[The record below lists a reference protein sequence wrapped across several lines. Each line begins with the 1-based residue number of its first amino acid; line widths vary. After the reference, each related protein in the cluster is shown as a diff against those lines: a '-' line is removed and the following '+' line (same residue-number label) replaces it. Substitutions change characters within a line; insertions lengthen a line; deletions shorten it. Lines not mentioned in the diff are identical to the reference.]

1 MLLSL
6 IMAAPEGASGG
17 LTVLMFQIGLIGLV
31 FYFLIIRP
39 QGQARKKH
47 AEILAALKK
56 GDEITTAGGII
67 GRVKEIKEEK
77 VTIETGTATIVVERG
92 RIIRVGDHVSP
103 AAAQR

>member
-47 AEILAALKK
+47 AEILGALKK

-67 GRVKEIKEEK
+67 GKVKEIKEEK
-77 VTIETGTATIVVERG
+77 VTIETGTSTIVVERG

>member
-6 IMAAPEGASGG
+6 IMATPEGASGG

-77 VTIETGTATIVVERG
+77 VTIESGTSTLVVERA
-92 RIIRVGDHVSP
+92 RIIRVGEHVSA

>member
-47 AEILAALKK
+47 AEILGALKK

-77 VTIETGTATIVVERG
+77 VTIETGTATIVVERA

>member
-47 AEILAALKK
+47 AEILDALKK

-77 VTIETGTATIVVERG
+77 VTIESGTSTLVVERG

>member
-47 AEILAALKK
+47 AEILAGLKK

-92 RIIRVGDHVSP
+92 RITRVGDHVSP

>member
-17 LTVLMFQIGLIGLV
+17 FTVLMFQIGLIGLV

-47 AEILAALKK
+47 AEILGALKK

-67 GRVKEIKEEK
+67 GRVKEIKEER
-77 VTIETGTATIVVERG
+77 VTIETGTSTIVVERG

>member
-47 AEILAALKK
+47 AEILAGLKK

-77 VTIETGTATIVVERG
+77 VTIESGTATIVVERG
-92 RIIRVGDHVSP
+92 RIVRVGDHVSP